1 MAGMPRKTWQH
12 GTATGYRHHWCRCD
26 DCTAAN
32 SAACKEDAPRL
43 RLLAANRKLVA
54 AMETTAA
61 EIDRAGHPH
70 LGVIPTVA
78 QLAQLH

>member
-32 SAACKEDAPRL
+32 SAARL

-54 AMETTAA
+54 AMETRQRRLIELDILTW
-61 EIDRAGHPH
+61 ESFPQWPH
-70 LGVIPTVA
+70 
-78 QLAQLH
+78 